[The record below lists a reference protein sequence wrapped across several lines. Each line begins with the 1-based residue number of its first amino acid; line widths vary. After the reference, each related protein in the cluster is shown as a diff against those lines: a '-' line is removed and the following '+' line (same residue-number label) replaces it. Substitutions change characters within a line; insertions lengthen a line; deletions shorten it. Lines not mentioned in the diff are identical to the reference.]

1 MRIIITF
8 LCVCLFTSMNAQ
20 ELYKDEVDEFT
31 GSVKKVSKT
40 YILAKGVGKVNGS
53 IGHID
58 DLYALYLWST
68 ADLGCAGGVGSYI
81 IFLFE
86 DKTSYKVDKDHA
98 DIDCSDYAT
107 SIFVIE
113 PKEFEGKTV
122 SKIRF
127 SQGDSYDDCT
137 INSNTA
143 EYTINQLIEV
153 VQ

>member
-1 MRIIITF
+1 MRIVLSF
-8 LCVCLFTSMNAQ
+8 LCVFLFTSLNAQ
-20 ELYKDEVDEFT
+20 ELYKNEVDEFT
-31 GSVKKVSKT
+31 GSVKKVTKT

-68 ADLGCAGGVGSYI
+68 VDLGCAGGVGSYI

-86 DKTSYKVDKDHA
+86 DKTSYKIETDHA

-122 SKIRF
+122 AKIRF

-153 VQ
+153 VH